1 MADEIKIPDTGIKNA
16 TVLKEDLPA
25 FSANS
30 LGYFVRYRI
39 VSSDKNR
46 SSHWSPYYFLLKG
59 EVQDVPCAVTVTGT
73 SPKAVNLVW
82 QHPKVSSTS
91 SEISVFKEYD
101 IYLKT
106 SLSSDKWVYIAS
118 SSSTQ
123 FSTLLPSGISWFMVA
138 VQVPVYPKTYS
149 STAAVFTSA
158 QTSV

>member
-1 MADEIKIPDTGIKNA
+1 MSNNTNTPDAGIKNA

-25 FSANS
+25 FNANN

-39 VSSDKNR
+39 VSNDKNR
-46 SSHWSPYYFLLKG
+46 YSHWSPYYFLLKG
-59 EVQDVPCAVTVTGT
+59 EIQDVPCAVTITGT

-82 QHPKVSSTS
+82 QHPKVSADSQ
-91 SEISVFKEYD
+91 EISIFKEYD

-106 SLSSDKWVYIAS
+106 NLSNDKWSYIS
-118 SSSTQ
+118 SSASTQ
-123 FSTLLPSGISWFMVA
+123 FSTLLPSGITWFMVA

-149 STAAVFTSA
+149 SDAAIFTST